1 MTPDPAKQTPSQ
13 IIAQAE
19 NVHPA
24 GLYILSAKLMG
35 EGRMDDAVRWFYIG
49 QLRYR
54 FHLAASPASRVSDQP
69 LFSALSESV
78 GRPINEY
85 AFGDVD
91 AAVAHIE
98 AALAWD
104 AAHPNHFTSK
114 KQNPKEL
121 ADVRAGLQRLRD
133 DMLARKEEIRE
144 TRTSNGLPNR

>member
-1 MTPDPAKQTPSQ
+1 MPADPAKQTPAQ

-19 NVHPA
+19 SAHPA
-24 GLYILSAKLMG
+24 TLYFLATKLMG
-35 EGRMDDAVRWFYIG
+35 EGRMDEAVRWFYIG

-54 FHLAASPASRVSDQP
+54 FHLASRPATLANDQP

-91 AAVAHIE
+91 AAVAEID

-104 AAHPNHFTSK
+104 AAHPNGFTSK
-114 KQNPKEL
+114 ERYSSEL
-121 ADVRAGLQRLRD
+121 AEVRAGLQKLRD
-133 DMLARKEEIRE
+133 DMVARKDQIRE
-144 TRTSNGLPNR
+144 TRTRNGLANR